1 MDLFILFLYF
11 DLFSDADSVVC
22 NTAVMYDG
30 HCDVGNKYSSCYFD
44 GFDCC
49 LSSTGGLTSD
59 SCTSFQSCDVTKL
72 EDNVCQP
79 QNNNTECMFDLGK
92 FFLTYLDYLARVS
105 LHQKILNS
113 YFSKFWA

>member
-1 MDLFILFLYF
+1 MVLFILFLYF

-92 FFLTYLDYLARVS
+92 FFLNLFGLPS
-105 LHQKILNS
+105 
-113 YFSKFWA
+113 